1 MALLNTGGFRDSLA
15 ALVSDTKV
23 KLDVVV
29 AFLTSAGLSVV
40 LDNLDRQ
47 AKVRVV
53 HAKRIWD
60 SVLRPP

>member
-29 AFLTSAGLSVV
+29 AFLTSAGLSFV

-53 HAKRIWD
+53 AR
-60 SVLRPP
+60 